1 MTSELD
7 QLSVIPQEKLY
18 EQDFYLWILSTA
30 NQIREGKFD
39 AVDWDNVLEELE
51 SLGRSDKRELRNRL
65 IVLLEH
71 LLKLAYWKYEKEA
84 NARGW
89 LLTVTEQR
97 RQIKVILKDS
107 PSLKPFVEEIFT
119 ESYQDAVKNAVIAS
133 GLDIFPT
140 ESPFTQED
148 TLNPDWLPE

>member
-1 MTSELD
+1 MTTKLD

-18 EQDFYLWILSTA
+18 GQDFYLWILSTA

-39 AVDWDNVLEELE
+39 AIDWENVLEELE

-71 LLKLAYWKYEKEA
+71 LLKLAYWKSEKEA

-89 LLTVTEQR
+89 LLTITEQR

-107 PSLKPFVEEIFT
+107 PSLKPFLQEIFA
-119 ESYQDAVKNAVIAS
+119 ECYQDAVKNVAIAS
-133 GLDIFPT
+133 GVDLFPT

-148 TLNPDWLPE
+148 TLNPDWKPE

>member
-1 MTSELD
+1 MTTKLD
-7 QLSVIPQEKLY
+7 QLSIIPPEKLY

-39 AVDWDNVLEELE
+39 AVDWENVLEELE

-71 LLKLAYWKYEKEA
+71 LLKLAYWTEKEA

-89 LLTVTEQR
+89 LLTITEQR

-107 PSLKPFVEEIFT
+107 PSLKPFVQEIFA
-119 ESYQDAVKNAVIAS
+119 ESYQDAVKNAAIAS
-133 GLDIFPT
+133 GLDIFPS

>member
-1 MTSELD
+1 MTSKLD

-30 NQIREGKFD
+30 NHIRQGKFD
-39 AVDWDNVLEELE
+39 AVDWENVLEELE

-71 LLKLAYWKYEKEA
+71 LLKLAYWKSEKEA

-107 PSLKPFVEEIFT
+107 PSLKPFSQEIFA
-119 ESYQDAVKNAVIAS
+119 ESYQDALKNVAIAS
-133 GLDIFPT
+133 GLDLFPS

-148 TLNPDWLPE
+148 TLNPDWIPE